1 MIACRFV
8 LDLGEAETAAVLGI
22 AHGTVKSRTARAL
35 ERLRGELGGRHD
47 ARARP
52 ARPRRGFPEAPQ
64 LAPRVLAAV
73 GGATARRRRRR
84 RIAVLALALFLLV
97 PATALAV
104 SGDLRDRVLDAFGLR
119 DVKITSVQRLPE
131 AGPEARQLQLGPRV
145 SPARARRDLNL
156 AVRPPSVLGA
166 PDGTFEDRLWT
177 GVEVTFLYQPATVAE
192 RIGVHERVL
201 VSIVRGSIGKTIL
214 GKTVVGATKA
224 TTFEIDG
231 GAALLLTGHT
241 HLLVSSV
248 REAASTRSPRGSPA
262 RRSCGSGRS
271 C

>member
-1 MIACRFV
+1 MT
-8 LDLGEAETAAVLGI
+8 LEHDL
-22 AHGTVKSRTARAL
+22 RAL
-35 ERLRGELGGRHD
+35 AGN
-47 ARARP
+47 
-52 ARPRRGFPEAPQ
+52 FPEAPQ

-104 SGDLRDRVLDAFGLR
+104 SGDLRDRVLDVFGLR
-119 DVKITSVQRLPE
+119 DVKITAVQRLPE

-166 PDGTFEDRLWT
+166 PDGIFEDRLRT

-241 HLLVSSV
+241 HLLVV
-248 REAASTRSPRGSPA
+248 IRARGRLDQVYTRLAGTTLLWQRPELLIRVEGNLPRA
-262 RRSCGSGRS
+262 RLVAIARSLRTG
-271 C
+271 